1 MNNLSRRQQHFDGVT
16 YQPRLDF
23 ERLSNQLER
32 VKAATLDTG
41 WWTVPA
47 LTLAVG
53 GSETS
58 VSARL
63 RDLRKQKFGG
73 YHVESRRVKGG
84 VWHYRVSKF
93 ARCIDCKQQIKHVGN
108 NVWVFKIEY
117 E

>member
-1 MNNLSRRQQHFDGVT
+1 MERYHLMKQPGRPALNRLGERQQHFDGAT
-16 YQPRLDF
+16 YQPRLDY

-41 WWTVPA
+41 WWTVTA
-47 LTLAVG
+47 LTLKVG

-84 VWHYRVSKF
+84 VWHYRVSHPLDETMKG
-93 ARCIDCKQQIKHVGN
+93 DV
-108 NVWVFKIEY
+108 
-117 E
+117 